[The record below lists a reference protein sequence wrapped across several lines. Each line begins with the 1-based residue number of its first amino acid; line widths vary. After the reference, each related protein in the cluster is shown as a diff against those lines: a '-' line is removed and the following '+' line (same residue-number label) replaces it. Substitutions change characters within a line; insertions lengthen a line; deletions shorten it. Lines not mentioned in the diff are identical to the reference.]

1 MESSSGDQTQKS
13 NGMRTLSMAGMLI
26 TLGIIFGDI
35 GTSPLYTLQT
45 IIGNSPI
52 STEIVL
58 GGVSAIFWTLTLQTT
73 LKYVFL
79 TLKADNQGEGGIFA
93 LYTLVKKLNIK
104 WLVFIA
110 MIGGAALIADG
121 VLTPA
126 ISITSAVEG
135 LKLINPG
142 IPILPIVITIVVVL
156 FALQRLGT
164 QFVGKAFGPVM
175 FIWFLMIGILGGI
188 QIASNFSVLAA
199 INPYYAYHLLV
210 EYPQGFWFLGAV
222 FLATTDAEAHYSDLG
237 HCGRPNIRVTWGFV
251 KTMLLLSY
259 FGQAAWALHHQGELL
274 NGSSPFYLI
283 MPQWFLITG
292 IIIATLATVIASQ
305 ALINGTFTIINE
317 AMRLKLWPKI
327 RVIYPTL
334 FRGQMFVPSAN
345 IALMLGCIGII
356 LHFRESANMTIA
368 YGFTIILAMMMTSI
382 LLVYYMILKKY
393 NPFAIASFALVY
405 TTVEGSFFVAQVY
418 KIFNG
423 GWIVI
428 VIALILISIMLA
440 WYYGHKISGQLV
452 RYVPINS
459 YLPVLSDISKD
470 ESIPKYASNLVFLL
484 GAHNTGDIE
493 SSAIDSIIQNHPK
506 RADIYWFVHVDV
518 VDEPYR
524 LEYKVTQFSSQQV
537 IRIDFKL
544 GFKIVPLVNLL
555 FHKVVADMV
564 QSKQLDI
571 TSNYPSLKKYSIKSD
586 FHFIVFEKYLSYENQ
601 LPLFESLI
609 INMYFFLKWIGLSP
623 EKAYGLDESIVTVEK
638 VPVVIVSSPLE
649 TMQLSRVD

>member
-1 MESSSGDQTQKS
+1 MESGSTGEQQKS
-13 NGMRTLSMAGMLI
+13 GSLNNLSAAGMLI

-45 IIGNSPI
+45 IIGKAPI
-52 STEIVL
+52 SAEIVL

-79 TLKADNQGEGGIFA
+79 TLRADNQGEGGIFA

-142 IPILPIVITIVVVL
+142 IPILPIVITIVFIL
-156 FALQRLGT
+156 FALQSLGT

-175 FIWFLMIGILGGI
+175 LVWFLMIGTLGGI
-188 QIASNFSVLAA
+188 QLSSNFSVLAA

-210 EYPQGFWFLGAV
+210 EYPQGFWFLGAI
-222 FLATTDAEAHYSDLG
+222 FLCTTGAEALYSDLG
-237 HCGRPNIRVTWGFV
+237 HCGRPNIRVSWGFV
-251 KTMLLLSY
+251 KTMLLFSY
-259 FGQAAWALHHQGELL
+259 FGQAAWALNHQGELL

-283 MPQWFLITG
+283 MPQWFLVTG

-305 ALINGTFTIINE
+305 ALINGTFTVINE

-327 RVIYPTL
+327 RVVYPTL
-334 FRGQMFVPSAN
+334 LKGQMFLPSAN

-356 LHFRESANMTIA
+356 LHFKESANMTIA

-393 NPFAIASFALVY
+393 NPVAIGSFILIY
-405 TTVEGSFFVAQVY
+405 STIELSFFVAQTY
-418 KIFNG
+418 KILNG

-428 VIALILISIMLA
+428 IIALVLISVMLA
-440 WYYGHKISGQLV
+440 WYYGHKISGKLV
-452 RYVPINS
+452 IYVPISS
-459 YLPVLSDISKD
+459 YLSVLSDISKD

-484 GAHNTGDIE
+484 GAHNTDDIE
-493 SSAIDSIIQNHPK
+493 ASAIDSIIQNQPK
-506 RADIYWFVHVDV
+506 RADVYWFVHVDV
-518 VDEPYR
+518 VDEPYK
-524 LEYKVTQFSSQQV
+524 LEYKVTQFDSKRV

-544 GFKIVPLVNLL
+544 GFKIVPLINLL
-555 FHKVVADMV
+555 FRKVVDDMV
-564 QSKQLDI
+564 AGKQLDM
-571 TSNYPSLKKYSIKSD
+571 TSNYPSLKKYNIESD
-586 FHFIVFEKYLSYENQ
+586 FRFVVFEKYLSYENQ
-601 LPLFESLI
+601 LPFFESII
-609 INMYFFLKWIGLSP
+609 INMYFLLKRIGLSP
-623 EKAYGLDESIVTVEK
+623 EKVYGLDESIVTVEK

-649 TMQLSRVD
+649 SMKLEKIN